1 MGCVKGQIMKVKVG
15 DFVTVL
21 PYGVNKYLVLSR
33 AHKATDPIDPADG
46 PFLEVDLGPLW
57 ELYSEEMGI
66 SEMHEKW
73 MQIIFES
80 EVSDEMV

>member
-1 MGCVKGQIMKVKVG
+1 MKVG

-21 PYGVNKYLVLSR
+21 PYGVNKYLVVGFL
-33 AHKATDPIDPADG
+33 KETNDIIPPADVFHPSG
-46 PFLEVDLGPLW
+46 LGSLW
-57 ELYSEEMGI
+57 ELYNEETGI

-73 MQIIFES
+73 MEIVFES

>member
-1 MGCVKGQIMKVKVG
+1 MKVG

-21 PYGVNKYLVLSR
+21 PYGVNKYLVVGLP
-33 AHKATDPIDPADG
+33 HKANDPISPADG
-46 PFLEVDLGPLW
+46 SLLPVGLGPLW
-57 ELYSEEMGI
+57 ELYNEESGI

-73 MQIIFES
+73 MQIVFES